1 MTLGR
6 DRPFQESNTRHQTPD
21 TINLRGM
28 LFKYLD
34 KCQDNIINFFQKSLL
49 REILLPKIILL
60 FAFALII
67 FVPFQGFSNES
78 QRGQVTNL
86 PIPRYVSLKAKE
98 ANARRGPS
106 LSHKIDWIYKR
117 ENIPLEIYAEYENWR
132 RVRDFEGLGGWIHYT
147 LLSGIRYV
155 LVKDELLE
163 MRLLPSSDAQ
173 VIARVPQHNIA
184 TLDKCNLD
192 WCRIVDDGYKGWVLK
207 SGIWG
212 VYKHEITD

>member
-1 MTLGR
+1 M
-6 DRPFQESNTRHQTPD
+6 S
-21 TINLRGM
+21 
-28 LFKYLD
+28 
-34 KCQDNIINFFQKSLL
+34 
-49 REILLPKIILL
+49 KIILL
-60 FAFALII
+60 FTLASIL
-67 FVPFQGFSNES
+67 FVPCQGFPEEVK
-78 QRGQVTNL
+78 RGQVTKL

-132 RVRDFEGLGGWIHYT
+132 KVRDFEGFGGWVHYT

-155 LVKDELLE
+155 LVKDELLD
-163 MRLLPSSDAQ
+163 MRLLPSNNAQ

-184 TLDKCNLD
+184 TLDKCNID
-192 WCRIVDDGYKGWVLK
+192 WCRVTDDGYKGWVLK

-212 VYKHEITD
+212 VYENEIKD